1 MTNGIPTE
9 IVILPSLICYTI
21 FNIFKDSLYHNAI
34 KRLAP
39 NCNCAMILKSIKRDT
54 HPEFDDISSKID
66 WSNYKSYFYKK
77 ALIISFVKNLLNL
90 K

>member
-1 MTNGIPTE
+1 
-9 IVILPSLICYTI
+9 
-21 FNIFKDSLYHNAI
+21 
-34 KRLAP
+34 
-39 NCNCAMILKSIKRDT
+39 MILKSIKRDT

-77 ALIISFVKNLLNL
+77 TLIISFVKNLLNL